1 MTWDASRIVAAVDGS
16 DPSLRAAEA
25 ALDLARTSG
34 GQITLITVVR
44 PPEGYW
50 GIDGAPPSAEAM
62 AAAIVRARTEVLDAV
77 LETLDTA
84 DGLEVNTVEEIGD
97 PATSILNH
105 CAENGTTILFVGRR
119 GSGFV
124 ERLMLGSVADR
135 LAHNSPCPVVI
146 VP

>member
-16 DPSLRAAEA
+16 DPSLRAAQA
-25 ALDLARTSG
+25 ALDLAKSAG
-34 GQITLITVVR
+34 GEVTLMTVVR

-50 GIDGAPPSAEAM
+50 GIDGAPPSPEAM
-62 AAAIVRARTEVLDAV
+62 AAAIVRARTEVLDAALDV
-77 LETLDTA
+77 LDVDDLD
-84 DGLEVNTVEEIGD
+84 VNTVEEVGD
-97 PATSILNH
+97 PA
-105 CAENGTTILFVGRR
+105 ATILAYCDSNDVSVVFLGRR

-135 LAHNSPCPVVI
+135 LAHNAPCPVVI

>member
-1 MTWDASRIVAAVDGS
+1 MTWDASHIVAAVDGS
-16 DPSLRAAEA
+16 DSSLRAARA
-25 ALDLARTSG
+25 AIELARSSQG
-34 GQITLITVVR
+34 EVTLITVVR

-50 GIDGAPPSAEAM
+50 GIDGAPPSPEAM
-62 AAAIVRARTEVLDAV
+62 AAAIVRARTEVLDAALKE
-77 LETLDTA
+77 LET
-84 DGLEVNTVEEIGD
+84 DGLTVNTVEEIGD

-105 CAENGTTILFVGRR
+105 CAEARATVLFVGRR

>member
-1 MTWDASRIVAAVDGS
+1 MTWDASHIVAAVDGS
-16 DPSLRAAEA
+16 DSSLRAARA
-25 ALDLARTSG
+25 ALELARSSEG
-34 GQITLITVVR
+34 EVTLITVVR

-50 GIDGAPPSAEAM
+50 GIDGAPPSPEAM
-62 AAAIVRARTEVLDAV
+62 AAAIVRARTEVLDAALKA
-77 LETLDTA
+77 LET
-84 DGLEVNTVEEIGD
+84 DGLTVNTVEEIGD

-105 CAENGTTILFVGRR
+105 CAEAGTTVLFVGRR

>member
-1 MTWDASRIVAAVDGS
+1 MTWDASHIVAAVDGS
-16 DPSLRAAEA
+16 DSSLRAARA
-25 ALDLARTSG
+25 AIELARSSQG
-34 GQITLITVVR
+34 EVTLITVVR

-50 GIDGAPPSAEAM
+50 GIDGAPPSPEAM
-62 AAAIVRARTEVLDAV
+62 AAAIVRARTEVLDAALKE
-77 LETLDTA
+77 LET
-84 DGLEVNTVEEIGD
+84 DGLTVNTVEEIGD

-105 CAENGTTILFVGRR
+105 CAEAGATVLFVGRR

>member
-1 MTWDASRIVAAVDGS
+1 MTWDASHIVAAVDGS
-16 DPSLRAAEA
+16 DSSLRAAGA
-25 ALDLARTSG
+25 ALELARSSRG
-34 GQITLITVVR
+34 EVTLITVVR

-50 GIDGAPPSAEAM
+50 GIDGAPPSPEAM
-62 AAAIVRARTEVLDAV
+62 AAAIVRARTEVLDAA
-77 LETLDTA
+77 LKELKT
-84 DGLEVNTVEEIGD
+84 DGLTVNTVEEIGD

-105 CAENGTTILFVGRR
+105 CAEAGTTVLFVGRR

>member
-1 MTWDASRIVAAVDGS
+1 MTWDASHIVAAVDGS
-16 DPSLRAAEA
+16 DSSLRAARA
-25 ALDLARTSG
+25 ALELARSSEG
-34 GQITLITVVR
+34 EVTLITVVR

-50 GIDGAPPSAEAM
+50 GIDGAPPSPEAM
-62 AAAIVRARTEVLDAV
+62 AAAIVRARTEVLDAALKE
-77 LETLDTA
+77 LET
-84 DGLEVNTVEEIGD
+84 DGLTVNTVEEIGD

-105 CAENGTTILFVGRR
+105 CAEAGTTVLFVGRR